1 MKPVVIRLL
10 VVTLWLAMLLALL
23 RYEAWPE
30 RFTGSVQGYRG
41 LVARELLLRD
51 TWSRILIDGVPGG
64 YGHTN
69 IGVDE
74 TIQGNA
80 VEIENRTVLR
90 VALMGRPQNINVRTI
105 LRLDPRFH
113 LSRFETRVTTR
124 DHALHVTGERIDER
138 DDRYALTVSIGDQEH
153 HTEIR
158 IPDDTIL
165 YAPMTELAMRNLRP
179 GQELTL
185 KTFDP
190 ITQGEARIRLHARG
204 QETVEVE
211 GETREAMRIDAVYRG
226 LTLSSWIDREGAV
239 LRQET
244 PLGWVIE
251 ACSPDTALA
260 AVSDATP
267 VPELMTGGGGAALLR
282 LLGAAMEGGVDD

>member
-1 MKPVVIRLL
+1 MKAPVIRLL
-10 VVTLWLAMLLALL
+10 VVTLWLVMLLALL

-30 RFTGSVQGYRG
+30 RFTGSLQGYRG

-51 TWSRILIDGVPGG
+51 NWSRILIDGVPAG
-64 YGHTN
+64 YGHMT

-90 VALMGRPQNINVRTI
+90 VALMGRPQNIHVRTI
-105 LRLDPRFH
+105 LRLDPRFL

-124 DHALHVTGERIDER
+124 DYALHVTGERIDER
-138 DDRYALTVSIGDQEH
+138 DDRYRLVALIGDHEH
-153 HTEIR
+153 RTEIR

-190 ITQGEARIRLHARG
+190 ITQGETRIRLHARG
-204 QETVEVE
+204 RETVEVE
-211 GETREAMRIDAVYRG
+211 GEPREAMRIDAVYRG
-226 LTLSSWIDREGAV
+226 LTLSSWVDPDGTV

-244 PLGWVIE
+244 PLGWIIE
-251 ACSPDTALA
+251 ACSPDRALA
-260 AVSDATP
+260 AVSDDTP
-267 VPELMTGGGGAALLR
+267 VPELIAGGGGAALLR
-282 LLGAAMEGGVDD
+282 LLGAAMGGGSHD